1 MEYEDNEMVVM
12 ETPVVTNFFL
22 AEGEKYGFGLLEKN
36 LDYVQFYVVFVDE
49 SLPDP
54 RTGKKSLIL
63 QKGETWQDEKS
74 VIAG

>member
-1 MEYEDNEMVVM
+1 MEYVDNEMVVM

-49 SLPDP
+49 TVRRDYKGRLY
-54 RTGKKSLIL
+54 RRIHRRQRKS
-63 QKGETWQDEKS
+63 GP
-74 VIAG
+74 